1 MRDFRDCATLCV
13 RRNLSYKSSRS
24 MVPRSMKVFLHSLQS
39 CCALFAV
46 LCAAHVA
53 MAATGDAPHYAA
65 TFDAKAQNVR
75 VQLCLAQAHA
85 RVAFAADS
93 GWAMRFAS
101 DVKRNGSGNVSADD
115 AGWFA
120 NDWRAG
126 ECLSYTADLRAIA
139 AEHKPDV
146 GWQMGEDFIAAPQ
159 LWLLRPDVQ
168 ADADAE
174 IEVRLP
180 AGWAISAPW
189 REIGHA
195 GDSLHFRIPNTPA
208 DWSSAVA
215 FGRFSEDRIVLPGG
229 VLRLTMLAGVGAD
242 DRAKLRAWL
251 DRIAKASLSAYGRL
265 PLADVQVLMIPVG
278 GGRGAVMFGQSVRGQ
293 GNALELLID
302 PAAPADEF
310 ADDWTAVHELSHLM
324 HPYLGDRGAWL
335 AEGLAT
341 YYQNV
346 LRARSGLLTP
356 AQGWD
361 RLFQGF
367 QRGAKARS
375 DETLDE
381 VAQNM
386 HRSHAFQRV
395 YWAGAAYWLTVDRD
409 LRRDSGGAMN
419 LETALSRFR
428 DCCLPA
434 YRQWQPEDFVARLD
448 KLAGSAVFTTRY
460 REFAGMRAFPDWAK
474 VYADLG
480 IRTDG
485 AHLAFDAAAKDAAI
499 RDAIMAAPVGNAAA
513 PAAAR

>member
-1 MRDFRDCATLCV
+1 
-13 RRNLSYKSSRS
+13 
-24 MVPRSMKVFLHSLQS
+24 
-39 CCALFAV
+39 
-46 LCAAHVA
+46 
-53 MAATGDAPHYAA
+53 
-65 TFDAKAQNVR
+65 
-75 VQLCLAQAHA
+75 
-85 RVAFAADS
+85 
-93 GWAMRFAS
+93 
-101 DVKRNGSGNVSADD
+101 
-115 AGWFA
+115 
-120 NDWRAG
+120 
-126 ECLSYTADLRAIA
+126 
-139 AEHKPDV
+139 
-146 GWQMGEDFIAAPQ
+146 
-159 LWLLRPDVQ
+159 
-168 ADADAE
+168 
-174 IEVRLP
+174 
-180 AGWAISAPW
+180 
-189 REIGHA
+189 
-195 GDSLHFRIPNTPA
+195 
-208 DWSSAVA
+208 
-215 FGRFSEDRIVLPGG
+215 
-229 VLRLTMLAGVGAD
+229 
-242 DRAKLRAWL
+242 
-251 DRIAKASLSAYGRL
+251 
-265 PLADVQVLMIPVG
+265 MIPVG

-460 REFAGMRAFPDWAK
+460 REFAGMREFPDWAK

-485 AHLAFDAAAKDAAI
+485 EHLAFDAKARDAAI
-499 RDAIMAAPVGNAAA
+499 RDAIMAAPPGNAGA